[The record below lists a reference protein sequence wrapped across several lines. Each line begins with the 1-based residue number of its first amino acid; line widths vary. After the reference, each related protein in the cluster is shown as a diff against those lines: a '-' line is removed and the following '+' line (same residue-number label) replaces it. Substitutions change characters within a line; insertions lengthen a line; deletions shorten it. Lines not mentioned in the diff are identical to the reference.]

1 MAGYLDKVEVGLDV
15 ASSEFK
21 VEGENAYDLDFKTT
35 GPEKDTSLKLSG
47 DELMALY
54 KDIADRYPIVTMEDP
69 FDQNGQNQ
77 PSVADERSCFQTSVL
92 IFWQTGRTGPSSPT

>member
-1 MAGYLDKVEVGLDV
+1 MAGYLDKVEVGQDV

-21 VEGENAYDLDFKTT
+21 VEGENAYDLDCKTT
-35 GPEKDTSLKLSG
+35 GSEKDTSLKLSG

-69 FDQNGQNQ
+69 FDQNGQ
-77 PSVADERSCFQTSVL
+77 PTSHG
-92 IFWQTGRTGPSSPT
+92 FRC

>member
-69 FDQNGQNQ
+69 FDQNGQKPAP
-77 PSVADERSCFQTSVL
+77 PSVADERSVSRAQC
-92 IFWQTGRTGPSSPT
+92 

>member
-1 MAGYLDKVEVGLDV
+1 MTLTRPASLQDMAGYLDKVEVGLDV

-69 FDQNGQNQ
+69 FDQNGQ
-77 PSVADERSCFQTSVL
+77 PTSPA
-92 IFWQTGRTGPSSPT
+92 FRC

>member
-1 MAGYLDKVEVGLDV
+1 MTGYLDKVEVGLDV

-54 KDIADRYPIVTMEDP
+54 KDIADRYPIVTIEDP
-69 FDQNGQNQ
+69 FDQNGQ
-77 PSVADERSCFQTSVL
+77 PTSHG
-92 IFWQTGRTGPSSPT
+92 FRCRRTLFFRAQC

>member
-1 MAGYLDKVEVGLDV
+1 MLQDMAGYLDKVEVGLDV
-15 ASSEFK
+15 ALSEFK

-69 FDQNGQNQ
+69 FDQNGQT
-77 PSVADERSCFQTSVL
+77 TSHG
-92 IFWQTGRTGPSSPT
+92 FCC

>member
-69 FDQNGQNQ
+69 FDQNGQ
-77 PSVADERSCFQTSVL
+77 PTSLASVADERSVSRAQC
-92 IFWQTGRTGPSSPT
+92 

>member
-1 MAGYLDKVEVGLDV
+1 MGLDV

-69 FDQNGQNQ
+69 FDQNGQ
-77 PSVADERSCFQTSVL
+77 PTSHASVADERSVSRAQC
-92 IFWQTGRTGPSSPT
+92 